1 MGLQDLSAQ
10 TLAQPPLRQCY
21 AGTVREDGLGS
32 VESQTSTNR
41 RGHGADERRSTLVSV
56 LVPVRDGEAYL
67 DEALRSLAGQTHEDL
82 EVVVVDDG
90 SRDASAD
97 VARDWASRDT
107 RFRVVQQQPLG
118 FVAASRR
125 ACAEARGSY
134 LAAMGA
140 DDVARPHRLEA
151 QLTALREEGLDAC
164 GGGVEYFPDATD
176 GLRRYER
183 WLNSLTTVEA
193 AARDLFVECP
203 IGHPTLFARA
213 DAVSYRPVDWPE
225 DYDLVLRLWAA
236 GGRFRNV
243 DDVVLDWRDHPA
255 RLARTDERYS
265 LTAFARC
272 KVHYLREH
280 VLRGRPTVVWGSG
293 PVGKLHARVLLDAGV
308 EVTAFVD
315 VDERKIGKRIY
326 GIPVVA
332 HDDGPRDGFVLGAVA
347 GEVARARLRELAREH
362 GRREGDDFVVVA

>member
-1 MGLQDLSAQ
+1 
-10 TLAQPPLRQCY
+10 
-21 AGTVREDGLGS
+21 
-32 VESQTSTNR
+32 
-41 RGHGADERRSTLVSV
+41 VSV
-56 LVPVRDGEAYL
+56 LVPVRDAEAYL
-67 DEALRSLAGQTHEDL
+67 DEALQSLAEQTHEDL
-82 EVVVVDDG
+82 EVIVVDDG
-90 SRDASAD
+90 SRDASGEI
-97 VARDWASRDT
+97 ARDWSLRDS
-107 RFRVVQQQPLG
+107 RFRVVQQQPPQG

-134 LAAMGA
+134 VAAMGA
-140 DDVARPHRLEA
+140 DDVARPRRLEV
-151 QLTALREEGLDAC
+151 QLGVLQQEGLDAC
-164 GGGVEYFPDATD
+164 GGGVAYFPDATD

-193 AARDLFVECP
+193 AKRDLFVECP

-213 DAVSYRPVDWPE
+213 DAVSYRSVDWPE

-243 DDVVLDWRDHPA
+243 EEVVLDWRDHPA
-255 RLARTDERYS
+255 RLARTDPRYS

-272 KVHYLREH
+272 KVHYLRLH
-280 VLRGRPTVVWGSG
+280 ALRRRPTVVWGSG
-293 PVGKLHARVLLDAGV
+293 PVGKLHARVLLAAGV
-308 EVTAFVD
+308 EIAAFVD

-347 GEVARARLRELAREH
+347 GETARARLRELAQAQ
-362 GRREGDDFVVVA
+362 GRRDGDDFVAVA

>member
-1 MGLQDLSAQ
+1 M
-10 TLAQPPLRQCY
+10 
-21 AGTVREDGLGS
+21 
-32 VESQTSTNR
+32 
-41 RGHGADERRSTLVSV
+41 

-67 DEALRSLAGQTHEDL
+67 HETLQSLAEQTHEDI
-82 EVVVVDDG
+82 EVIVVDDG
-90 SRDASAD
+90 SRDASGDIAQGWA
-97 VARDWASRDT
+97 ARDA
-107 RFRVVQQQPLG
+107 RFRVVHQRPRG

-125 ACAEARGSY
+125 AHREARGSFI
-134 LAAMGA
+134 AAIGA
-140 DDVARPHRLEA
+140 DDVARPRRLEV
-151 QLTALREEGLDAC
+151 QLAALQEEGLDAC
-164 GGGVEYFPDATD
+164 GGGVAYFPEKTD

-193 AARDLFVECP
+193 ARRDVFVECP

-213 DAVSYRPVDWPE
+213 DAVSYDAVDWPE

-243 DDVVLDWRDHPA
+243 EDVVLDWRDHPA

-265 LTAFARC
+265 LAAFARC
-272 KVHYLREH
+272 KVHYLRLH
-280 VLRGRPTVVWGSG
+280 ALRGRPVVVWGAG
-293 PVGKLHARVLLDAGV
+293 PVGKLHARALLDAGV
-308 EVTAFVD
+308 EVAAFVE

-347 GEVARARLRELAREH
+347 GEAARARLRELAREQD
-362 GRREGDDFVVVA
+362 RREGDDFVVVA